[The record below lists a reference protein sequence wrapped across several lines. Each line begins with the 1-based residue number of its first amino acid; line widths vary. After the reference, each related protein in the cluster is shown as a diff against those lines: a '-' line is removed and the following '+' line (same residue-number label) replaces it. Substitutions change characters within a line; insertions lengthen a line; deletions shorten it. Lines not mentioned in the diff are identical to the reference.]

1 MADDAAAEERRAKA
15 AARQAKLL
23 AKSNERLAKITG
35 AAKGEGRVI
44 SDAAVGIAPRPMPS
58 SPPPPRSLA
67 PLDDED
73 PAEVDLAAA
82 SINARANALAQLDPQ
97 QQAQFDEMFGGAG
110 AAVGGAPGADPFA
123 QMMAQMMGGAAPGMG
138 GDPNATGPSPFGP
151 GGANMFANLMN
162 AQSGGAGGGAPGQP
176 GVSAF
181 PPTPKTWLDRVFPL
195 IHLVSMIA
203 LSVYAIVYVEP
214 AKKFG
219 QYGWMGIGSKIDWAG
234 WARLGATK
242 PVQGRIAGQV
252 DQLAGVGLSV
262 VPLLWMFVSVELVL
276 QTSRLFLLRNRAPA
290 PSMLNSVLPLVSQFS
305 PQLGL
310 IISTAVRYM
319 TLVTVL
325 LNDISVVVFCIGAA
339 TVYGKYKTGTFGAG
353 GANVLDQL
361 SQVGHEAM
369 DRLKGEL

>member
-44 SDAAVGIAPRPMPS
+44 SDAAVGIAPRTAPS

-67 PLDDED
+67 PRDDDD

-82 SINARANALAQLDPQ
+82 SINARANALAQLNPQ
-97 QQAQFDEMFGGAG
+97 QQAQFDQMFGGPGAAPGAG
-110 AAVGGAPGADPFA
+110 AADPFA
-123 QMMAQMMGGAAPGMG
+123 QMMAQIMGGAAPGITV
-138 GDPNATGPSPFGP
+138 DPNATAPSPFGP
-151 GGANMFANLMN
+151 GGANMFANLLN
-162 AQSGGAGGGAPGQP
+162 AQPGAAGGGIPAQP
-176 GVSAF
+176 GVAAF

-219 QYGWMGIGSKIDWAG
+219 QYGWMGIGSKIDWAA

-290 PSMLNSVLPLVSQFS
+290 PSMLNSILPLVSQFS

-310 IISTAVRYM
+310 LISTIVRYM

-325 LNDISVVVFCIGAA
+325 LNDLSVVVFCIGAA

-353 GANVLDQL
+353 GANVLDRL
-361 SQVGHEAM
+361 SQVGPEAL